1 MTECRHIVRRLMLAI
16 SLGLVTTIT
25 IAWWLALRG
34 QQSFTFTHMV
44 SINIRPEGV
53 RSYTDACS
61 VTDEYRPGFRR
72 IEISKMGTPIN
83 ALIWSRVDAEL
94 EGTDLTPGYGSG
106 MMPSQPAQRP
116 RLFAWVPRP
125 SDALVTID
133 AASGRACGWPWLCL
147 YSTRVRDTGATGDR
161 VRGALSLLAP
171 SAYSGTSSTDPD
183 RGSVP
188 MLPIWSRLAL
198 NITLWSLAWGIAI
211 FGGFWLRH
219 MRRRRAFECVQ
230 CGYDQRDLTPGVP
243 CPECGTR
250 QTSADA
256 DQNIKPEDPA

>member
-1 MTECRHIVRRLMLAI
+1 MTDRRHIVRRLMLAI
-16 SLGLVTTIT
+16 ALGLVTTIT
-25 IAWWLALRG
+25 IAWWLSLRG
-34 QQSFTFTHMV
+34 QQSFTYTHVV

-53 RSYTDACS
+53 RSYLDACR

-72 IEISKMGTPIN
+72 IEILKMGTPIN

-125 SDALVTID
+125 SDALGTID

-147 YSTRVRDTGATGDR
+147 YSTRVRDTGAASDH
-161 VRGALSLLAP
+161 VRGAVSLLAP
-171 SAYSGTSSTDPD
+171 GAYTGTSSSDPEC
-183 RGSVP
+183 GSVP
-188 MLPIWSRLAL
+188 VLPIWSGLAL
-198 NITLWSLAWGIAI
+198 NVSLCSLAWGFAI
-211 FGGFWLRH
+211 FCGFWLRH
-219 MRRRRAFECVQ
+219 MRRRRAFECVK
-230 CGYDQRDLTPGVP
+230 CGYNLRGLPPTTP

-250 QTSADA
+250 ETSADVG
-256 DQNIKPEDPA
+256 QNVKPENPA